1 MKFPTGREMD
11 IILAG
16 RAGIDFNADRYNCPF
31 AEVPSFTKTVGG
43 SPANIAQ
50 GTSKLGLKTGFI
62 GKVSGDGMGD
72 YILKTFQKSG
82 INVEGIVSDKT
93 GARNCLAITEILSP
107 TNSGS
112 YLYREKTADLLLEP
126 EEISEAYVKRAAAVL
141 VSGTAFS
148 ESPSREAMFM
158 LMHYARKHGTRVML
172 DLDYRPYG
180 WRNHE
185 ETALYYAMATEYCD
199 VVIGNREEFNALELI
214 TMPENRDDRKSAE
227 ALFAKGVKLVIAKD
241 GAKGSSAYLPDGG
254 VIKKGVIPTKIK
266 KTFGSG
272 DAYAAGLLYG
282 LFRQWTLDEAMSLG
296 SACASIVLAGDS
308 CAGALPTLTEAQ
320 EHLGRHPLKP
330 YNDRE
335 DEDE

>member
-1 MKFPTGREMD
+1 MNFPTGRDMD

-16 RAGIDFNADRYNCPF
+16 RAGIDLNADRYNCPF
-31 AEVPSFTKTVGG
+31 ADVPSFTKTVGG

-72 YILKTFQKSG
+72 YIFQTFRKAG
-82 INVEGIVSDKT
+82 INEEGIIADKT

-112 YLYREKTADLLLEP
+112 YLYRENTADLLLEP
-126 EEISEAYVKRAAAVL
+126 SDISEDYVKRSAAVL
-141 VSGTAFS
+141 LSGTAFS
-148 ESPSREAMFM
+148 VSPSREAMLT
-158 LMHYARKHGTRVML
+158 LMNYAKKHGTRVML

-180 WRNHE
+180 WQNHE
-185 ETALYYAMATEYCD
+185 ETALYYSMATEYCD
-199 VVIGNREEFNALELI
+199 VVIGNREEFNTMEYLS
-214 TMPENRDDRKSAE
+214 MPENRDDKLSAE
-227 ALFAKGVKLVIAKD
+227 ALFSKGVKLVIAKD
-241 GAKGSSAYLPDGG
+241 GAKGSSAYLPDGK
-254 VIKKGVIPTKIK
+254 VIKKGVIPTNIK

-282 LFRQWTLDEAMSLG
+282 LFNQWSLDKAMELG

-308 CAGALPTLTEAQ
+308 CAGAIPTLDEAQ
-320 EHLGRHPLKP
+320 EHLRKYPLKA
-330 YNDRE
+330 YGERE
-335 DEDE
+335 DED

>member
-1 MKFPTGREMD
+1 MNFTTGRDMD

-16 RAGIDFNADRYNCPF
+16 RAGIDLNADRYNAPF

-50 GTSKLGLKTGFI
+50 GTAKLGLKTGFI

-72 YILKTFQKSG
+72 YILQTFSKAG
-82 INVEGIVSDKT
+82 INVEGLMADKT

-112 YLYREKTADLLLEP
+112 YLYRENTADLLLAP
-126 EEISEAYVKRAAAVL
+126 AEISEAYVKRSAAVL
-141 VSGTAFS
+141 ISGTAFS
-148 ESPSREAMFM
+148 ESPSREAMLT
-158 LMHYARKHGTRVML
+158 LMTFARRHGTRVML

-180 WRNHE
+180 WNSHE
-185 ETALYYAMATEYCD
+185 ETALYYSLATESCD
-199 VVIGNREEFNALELI
+199 IVIGNREEFNAMEYLS
-214 TMPENRDDRKSAE
+214 MPENRDDKRSAE
-227 ALFAKGVKLVIAKD
+227 ALFSKGVQLVIAKD
-241 GAKGSSAYLPDGG
+241 GEKGSSAYLADGK
-254 VIKKGVIPTKIK
+254 VIKKGVIPTNIK

-282 LFRQWTLDEAMSLG
+282 LFRQWSLDEAMELG

-308 CAGALPTLTEAQ
+308 CAGALPTLEEAQ
-320 EHLGRHPLKP
+320 EHLCKYTLKE
-330 YNDRE
+330 YNERG
-335 DEDE
+335 